1 MNTRYIIIIAG
12 AVIVLSAGGFLFL
25 QSRSQTPVNTVS
37 VANTETTAIA
47 TDTSVL
53 PQHETTDTPLSEPI
67 PAVTPSTPPTENG
80 APKTETPHNTTTQ
93 PTIASSVKKPITQ
106 DVSVGTTTGGVK
118 KVITPTPVLSSKL
131 DITTQLVNFGFA
143 VPSKP
148 RTIDTIILHTS
159 YDATGSDPYSVSGII
174 AQWKNY
180 GVAPHY
186 FIGHTGTV
194 YQIVKDENIAYHAGV
209 SKMPDGRTNVN
220 DFSIGIEMASTQKGD
235 YTEEQYASLKKLIA
249 LVKEKH
255 AIKYILGHND
265 IAPVRKTDPWNF
277 DWKKLK

>member
-1 MNTRYIIIIAG
+1 M
-12 AVIVLSAGGFLFL
+12 
-25 QSRSQTPVNTVS
+25 
-37 VANTETTAIA
+37 
-47 TDTSVL
+47 
-53 PQHETTDTPLSEPI
+53 
-67 PAVTPSTPPTENG
+67 
-80 APKTETPHNTTTQ
+80 
-93 PTIASSVKKPITQ
+93 
-106 DVSVGTTTGGVK
+106 
-118 KVITPTPVLSSKL
+118 

-194 YQIVKDENIAYHAGV
+194 YQLVKDENIAYHAGV